1 MKRSPIARMD
11 NPLGDTDWYGGFR
24 YSRNGIGEMLRQRY
38 VRPLP
43 IDSEYGQNPTL
54 PVRRKNIKSLEEY

>member
-11 NPLGDTDWYGGFR
+11 SPLGDTDWYGGFR
-24 YSRNGIGEMLRQRY
+24 YDKNGIVEMLKRRLI
-38 VRPLP
+38 RPLP
-43 IDSEYGQNPTL
+43 LDLEYGQNPMV